1 MSKGI
6 SGIIKYG
13 TQVDAHITGRVKKNE
28 PYLEIEITQGMDDP
42 FIQTRLVGDYNL
54 PNILAAVTVGKTF
67 KIPEEKIKSA
77 IENYE
82 PTNSRS
88 QLVEKGT
95 NKIILDAYNANPS
108 SMKLAIENFAKLPTN
123 HKVLLLG
130 GMAELGTESL
140 NEHRA
145 IVDIIKKNDWEKVV
159 LVGGDFLNF
168 DHPFIKFENALQAKD
183 WWQQQHFENIHA
195 LIKGSRSMQMEKVLE
210 N

>member
-1 MSKGI
+1 
-6 SGIIKYG
+6 
-13 TQVDAHITGRVKKNE
+13 
-28 PYLEIEITQGMDDP
+28 
-42 FIQTRLVGDYNL
+42 
-54 PNILAAVTVGKTF
+54 
-67 KIPEEKIKSA
+67 
-77 IENYE
+77 
-82 PTNSRS
+82 
-88 QLVEKGT
+88 
-95 NKIILDAYNANPS
+95 
-108 SMKLAIENFAKLPTN
+108 MKLAIENFAKLPNT

-130 GMAELGTESL
+130 GMAELGAESL

-159 LVGGDFLNF
+159 LVGGDFLNV